1 MKWKRNVRLRNF
13 NSNMFIQHSLP
24 NILQYLT
31 TADKI
36 ALCYASD
43 TIKTQLLLLSPV
55 LSIYLQETILKYDI
69 HKIPLRNA
77 VTPSLID
84 DSTGNI
90 DQLHLLLPPEPSN
103 YKRKGTTGQERWQ
116 RSIVAERWRQR
127 GCQNSEEVGLKIVL
141 LNPNTTA
148 IEHVLTFLI
157 LFLFYRHLLFLPS
170 SFIVIFFWLSF
181 V

>member
-1 MKWKRNVRLRNF
+1 MSDLEILIQKF
-13 NSNMFIQHSLP
+13 HMFIQHSLP

-43 TIKTQLLLLSPV
+43 TIKTQLLLLIPV

-148 IEHVLTFLI
+148 IEHVLTFHI
-157 LFLFYRHLLFLPS
+157 LFIFRYRHLLFLPS
-170 SFIVIFFWLSF
+170 SFIVIFFLLSL

>member
-1 MKWKRNVRLRNF
+1 MKKRNVRLRNF

-24 NILQYLT
+24 NILQYLS

-43 TIKTQLLLLSPV
+43 TIKTQLLLLIPV

-127 GCQNSEEVGLKIVL
+127 GCQNSEEVRFK
-141 LNPNTTA
+141 NC
-148 IEHVLTFLI
+148 
-157 LFLFYRHLLFLPS
+157 S
-170 SFIVIFFWLSF
+170 SKP
-181 V
+181 